1 MIYLLHSNLI
11 NYNVLQVLAIN
22 FEEINLLN
30 VVYLNEILFHKL
42 YFINEMF
49 EQKSKMN
56 QSEMNNLSRGQGRVL
71 AILKRKDNISTKNL
85 AIILGI
91 SISALNSLL
100 TKLEKN
106 GFVVKEQSDE
116 DKRVLLVKLTEKGRN
131 HVLKPSIDYDLF
143 DCLDDSQKQDF
154 DSCLNSIINEMLEDF
169 KRDNPE
175 KFDEISKKRNQLIKE
190 LFDDDSSNFWYSVI
204 ESKNK

>member
-116 DKRVLLVKLTEKGRN
+116 DKRVLLVKLTEKGRS

-143 DCLDDSQKQDF
+143 DCLDDGQKQDF